1 MTKHRTRERTKGARI
16 QAAQFQCAH
25 EIIRIKIRT
34 WRERRVV
41 EDESLGWVLHK
52 GRVADWKGVNYKR
65 IAQRGRITEAIDG
78 WPTRRS
84 RGV

>member
-1 MTKHRTRERTKGARI
+1 MTKHRTRERTKGTRI
-16 QAAQFQCAH
+16 QGAQFQCAD
-25 EIIRIKIRT
+25 ETIRIKIRA
-34 WRERRVV
+34 WRERKDVD
-41 EDESLGWVLHK
+41 DESLGWVLHK
-52 GRVADWKGVNYKR
+52 DRVADWKGVSYKR

>member
-1 MTKHRTRERTKGARI
+1 MTKHRTRERTKGVRI
-16 QAAQFQCAH
+16 QAAQFKCAD
-25 EIIRIKIRT
+25 ETIRIKIRT
-34 WRERRVV
+34 GRERDVD
-41 EDESLGWVLHK
+41 DESLGWVLYK

-65 IAQRGRITEAIDG
+65 IAQRGKRTEAIDG

>member
-16 QAAQFQCAH
+16 QAAQFKCAD
-25 EIIRIKIRT
+25 ETIRIKIRT
-34 WRERRVV
+34 GRERDVD
-41 EDESLGWVLHK
+41 DESLGWVLHK

-65 IAQRGRITEAIDG
+65 IAQRGRRTEAIDG